1 MGERMLAVRIDEE
14 FYTRIKVFVAQKGM
28 TMKDF
33 VTNAVEHEMV
43 RDSTGGSSLETFIND
58 HGETKI
64 TLNDLV
70 RYMKMDVE
78 RKHKEKE
85 QDG

>member
-14 FYTRIKVFVAQKGM
+14 LYTTIKVFVAQKGM

-43 RDSTGGSSLETFIND
+43 RDTAGGSPLAAFIND
-58 HGETKI
+58 HGEMKI
-64 TLNDLV
+64 TLNDIV

-78 RKHKEKE
+78 RKRKEKE